1 MSSFLLLIIGFVFL
15 YYGGELLV
23 RGSVVIA
30 TRARISRLVVGMT
43 VVSFATSS
51 PELFVSLEAIFNESS
66 DIVLG
71 NIIGSNIANIALV
84 LGLTSIFFNINISN
98 KTLGLDYPFLL
109 FSTLVVGFVLYFIGV
124 ISALIGFVF
133 LLLLSF
139 FLYYIIVESRQEN
152 DNQTDVI
159 EEENNTS
166 LLKSFLFLFFG
177 VFLLKYGADF
187 LVSSAIEISN
197 HLNIEERIIAV
208 TVMAIGTSI
217 PELATSIVAALK
229 KEVDLAVGNIIG
241 SNIFNL
247 FAVLGFTAV
256 FKNVKVVNSQIL
268 SIDYLSMLVLTLVFG
283 ILIYFFAKGILNRK
297 KGLLLVMIYII
308 YIYFTIQ

>member
-98 KTLGLDYPFLL
+98 KTLSLDYPFLL

-152 DNQTDVI
+152 DNKTDVV
-159 EEENNTS
+159 EENNTS

-247 FAVLGFTAV
+247 FAVLGFTAI
-256 FKNVKVVNSQIL
+256 FKNVKVINSHIL

-283 ILIYFFAKGILNRK
+283 ILIYFFAKGVLNRK
-297 KGLLLVMIYII
+297 KGLLLVMIYTI

>member
-1 MSSFLLLIIGFVFL
+1 MHSFFLLITGFIFL

-30 TRARISRLVVGMT
+30 KRARISRLVAGMT

-84 LGLTSIFFNINISN
+84 LGLTSVFFNINISN
-98 KTLGLDYPFLL
+98 KTLFIDYPFLL
-109 FSTLVVGFVLYFIGV
+109 CSTVVVGFVLYFFGV
-124 ISALIGFVF
+124 ISAFIGFIF
-133 LLLLSF
+133 LLFLSS
-139 FLYYIIVESRQEN
+139 FLYYIIVKSRQEN
-152 DNQTDVI
+152 DNSIDALV
-159 EEENNTS
+159 EENNTS
-166 LLKSFLFLFFG
+166 FLKSLLFLFFG
-177 VFLLKYGADF
+177 IFLLKYGADF
-187 LVSSAIEISN
+187 LVSSAIDISN
-197 HLNIEERIIAV
+197 YLNIEERIIAV
-208 TVMAIGTSI
+208 TVVAIGTSI

-247 FAVLGFTAV
+247 LAVLGTTAI
-256 FKNVKVVNSQIL
+256 FKDVKVVNSNIL
-268 SIDYLSMLVLTLVFG
+268 SIDYFSMLLLTLIFG
-283 ILIYFFAKGILNRK
+283 ILIYFFTKGVLDRK
-297 KGLLLVMIYII
+297 KGVLLVVIYVF
-308 YIYFTIQ
+308 YIYFTIK

>member
-1 MSSFLLLIIGFVFL
+1 MHSFFLLITGFMFL

-30 TRARISRLVVGMT
+30 KRARISRLVAGMT

-84 LGLTSIFFNINISN
+84 LGLTSILFNINISN
-98 KTLGLDYPFLL
+98 KTLFIDYPFLL
-109 FSTLVVGFVLYFIGV
+109 CSTVVVGFVLYFFGV
-124 ISALIGFVF
+124 ISAFIGFIF
-133 LLLLSF
+133 LLFLSS
-139 FLYYIIVESRQEN
+139 FLYYIIVKSRQEN
-152 DNQTDVI
+152 DNSIDALV
-159 EEENNTS
+159 EENNTS
-166 LLKSFLFLFFG
+166 FLKSLLFLFFG
-177 VFLLKYGADF
+177 IFLLKYGADF
-187 LVSSAIEISN
+187 LVSSAIDISN
-197 HLNIEERIIAV
+197 YLNIEERIIAV
-208 TVMAIGTSI
+208 TVVAIGTSI

-247 FAVLGFTAV
+247 LAVLGTTAI
-256 FKNVKVVNSQIL
+256 FKDVKVVNSNIL
-268 SIDYLSMLVLTLVFG
+268 SIDYFSMLLLTLIFG
-283 ILIYFFAKGILNRK
+283 ILIYFFTKGVLDRK
-297 KGLLLVMIYII
+297 KGVLLVVIYVF
-308 YIYFTIQ
+308 YIYFTIK

>member
-98 KTLGLDYPFLL
+98 KTLSLDYPFLL

-177 VFLLKYGADF
+177 V
-187 LVSSAIEISN
+187 
-197 HLNIEERIIAV
+197 
-208 TVMAIGTSI
+208 
-217 PELATSIVAALK
+217 
-229 KEVDLAVGNIIG
+229 
-241 SNIFNL
+241 
-247 FAVLGFTAV
+247 
-256 FKNVKVVNSQIL
+256 
-268 SIDYLSMLVLTLVFG
+268 
-283 ILIYFFAKGILNRK
+283 
-297 KGLLLVMIYII
+297 LLL
-308 YIYFTIQ
+308 